1 LPVRAPDTVQEHR
14 LTLGKFERAQLSKAT
29 STERQNV
36 WLDAIPNVAI
46 GAASIGVGL
55 AGYGAWKWLT
65 DSSLIDDIATQLSNL
80 LTGSGLIQ
88 YTAVEIGIRL
98 NRNYL
103 AQGQQQEIML
113 AAANNSEL
121 VVAEAEL
128 KRLVLEEAMLTAE
141 LDKIESGE
149 VSGMETGF
157 SCFYKWVTMQ
167 RPTPWACNA

>member
-1 LPVRAPDTVQEHR
+1 MPVRAPDQITEHR
-14 LTLGKFERAQLSKAT
+14 LTLGKFERAQLATAT

-36 WLDAIPNVAI
+36 WLDAIPNIAMG
-46 GAASIGVGL
+46 GAALGVGL
-55 AGYGAWKWLT
+55 AGYGAFKWLT
-65 DSSLIDDIATQLSNL
+65 DSSLIDNIATQVSNF
-80 LTGSGLIQ
+80 LTATGLVQ

-121 VVAEAEL
+121 VVAQAEL

-149 VSGMETGF
+149 VSGLETGF
-157 SCFYKWVTMQ
+157 SCFFKWVTMQ
-167 RPTPWACNA
+167 RATPWACNA